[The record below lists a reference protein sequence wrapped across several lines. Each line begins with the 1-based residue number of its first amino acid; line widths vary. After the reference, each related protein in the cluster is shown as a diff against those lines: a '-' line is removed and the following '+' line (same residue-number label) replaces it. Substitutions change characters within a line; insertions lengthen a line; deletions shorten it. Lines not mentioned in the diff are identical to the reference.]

1 MAFELLAWIYL
12 SVVCLVWGNLF
23 VHLFFGRSQE
33 SPEFDFPMR
42 CVMGM
47 SLIGIVALY
56 LSLFIPL
63 GGAVK
68 WILQVPVLLFF
79 LSAANRQTFYLQ
91 VIKPF
96 ANCSA
101 LDFFLLTVSVVM
113 VLFLSTSPIIH
124 PDSLHYHIYSIR
136 VFDQFGTIPGIV
148 NMQLEFGFQSLWFAV
163 LSVFDFSYLQTGIS
177 YPLSGCL
184 LCWFFIFLI
193 SKLANANDP
202 LGHAGKGVSAAAY
215 LVLFLFTCLSW
226 TQVRLTASSASPDFV
241 AAVCILLAF
250 YFFMRKPDSD
260 KNGYGFY
267 LALFFALTA
276 ISIKLSAIFIL
287 LMLVYIMAY
296 GLVKRRFRLTR
307 MAFLLMLFFLTPVII
322 RNILSTGYPFF
333 PSAFADIF
341 HPDWKLPEA
350 RLTNFRH
357 YITAYARFPLSG
369 SGSEAAY
376 RLPFSN
382 WLPLWWRHLQLMD
395 KVLVLA
401 LTIGGFLNL
410 ILFKKWIKAFGIKSF
425 AAFMIALSGTVLWFV
440 NAPDPRFGTGFL
452 LPLLYFQYSPYF
464 VSGQFGESRLFFK
477 TIYCLKFMA
486 VLMIAGYIV
495 YRGIYFFHPQQLIF
509 PDGVK
514 KTMPVRP
521 DCNDYMKSMLFGDS
535 SATFRLPDSCKT
547 FIDRGSS
554 LKAGFRPLD

>member
-12 SVVCLVWGNLF
+12 SVICLIWGNLF
-23 VHLFFGRSQE
+23 VHLFFRGSRE
-33 SPEFDFPMR
+33 SLEFDFPVL
-42 CVMGM
+42 CIVGM
-47 SLIGIVALY
+47 SLIGATALY

-63 GGAVK
+63 GGLVK
-68 WILQVPVLLFF
+68 WILQLPVLLYF
-79 LSAANRQTFYLQ
+79 LSAANRRTFCFQ

-96 ANCSA
+96 VNFSGID
-101 LDFFLLTVSVVM
+101 LFLLTVSVVM

-148 NMQLEFGFQSLWFAV
+148 NLQLEFGFQSLWFAV
-163 LSVFDFSYLQTGIS
+163 LSVFDFSHLQTGIS

-193 SKLANANDP
+193 SKLANA
-202 LGHAGKGVSAAAY
+202 GHPSGRAGKGVFAVAY
-215 LVLFLFTCLSW
+215 LALLLFTVFSW

-241 AAVCILLAF
+241 ATVCILLAF
-250 YFFMRKPDSD
+250 YFFIRKPELD
-260 KNGYGFY
+260 KNRSGPYF
-267 LALFFALTA
+267 ALFFALTA

-287 LMLVYIMAY
+287 LMPAYVMAC
-296 GLVKRRFRLTR
+296 GLVKRRFRLTGT
-307 MAFLLMLFFLTPVII
+307 AFLLVLFFLTPVII
-322 RNILSTGYPFF
+322 RNIMSTGYPFF

-350 RLTNFRH
+350 RLANFRH
-357 YITAYARFPLSG
+357 YITVYARFPLSG
-369 SGSEAAY
+369 RVSEAAY

-382 WLPLWWRHLQLMD
+382 WLPLWWRHLQLLD

-410 ILFKKWIKAFGIKSF
+410 ILFKKWVKAFSITSF
-425 AAFMIALSGTVLWFV
+425 TAFMIALSGTVLWFV

-464 VSGQFGESRLFFK
+464 VSCQFGDSRLFHK
-477 TIYCLKFMA
+477 TIRRLKFFA

-535 SATFRLPDSCKT
+535 SAPFRLPDSCKT
-547 FIDRGSS
+547 FINRGSS